1 MTFEEFNFHPDIMK
15 GVRDMR
21 YENPTPIQEQSIPPA
36 MEGRDVIA
44 NAQTGSGKTAAFILP
59 LMHRIADMPGGKT
72 RVLVLAPTREL
83 ACQIDEQALGFG
95 YHTHIRSACVYGGV
109 RMEAQEQALKDGTAI
124 IVATPGRLLDHH
136 KYGSWRFDE
145 LTAVVL
151 DEADRML
158 DMGFWPDIQ
167 QIMSKLPAKRQMLLF
182 SATMPQPIVELAK
195 TFMVDPVHIKI
206 AIAKPP
212 STINQ
217 VFYPVDG
224 GDKLKLLMELMK
236 QKDMKSAII
245 FCSTKIGADRLYR
258 ALHERQLPVGVI
270 HGDREQADRDKV
282 LLDFRSGKVKL
293 LVATDVASR
302 GIDVDGVTHVI
313 NFDMPPDPDS
323 YVHRIGRT
331 ARAGESGEALSFI
344 THEDAERVHTIET
357 LLERQVPRVIVPG
370 FEVAARPARHDSGR
384 GGRPQGGGHSRPQGG
399 SSGRPGQGGGP
410 SRYSEG
416 PRHQGPR
423 SQGPAGAP
431 SAEGSA
437 AGPSQDSSNTPSHGP
452 SHRSSGPRHSG
463 SGQGPR
469 RPGEGRSG
477 GDFQGPR
484 EPREPRESRDFREPR
499 PIDGPAGTPG
509 SENNVMNLGAGPT
522 RFNGGSSR
530 RPSGPR
536 GEHRGGPRGEHRGPR
551 GEHRGG
557 PSGPRGEHRGGP
569 RGENRGESRGPR
581 GDHRG
586 GPSSSR
592 PSRAPEAPKKKKPFW
607 WPF

>member
-1 MTFEEFNFHPDIMK
+1 MTFEDFNFHPDIMK
-15 GVRDMR
+15 GIRDMR

-59 LMHRIADMPGGKT
+59 LMHRIADMPEGKT

-167 QIMSKLPAKRQMLLF
+167 QIMSKLPEKRQMLLF

-195 TFMVDPVHIKI
+195 TFMHDPVHIKI

-224 GDKLKLLMELMK
+224 GDKLRLLMELMK
-236 QKDMKSAII
+236 QKEMKSAII

-282 LLDFRSGKVKL
+282 LVDFRSGKVKI

-302 GIDVDGVTHVI
+302 GIDVDGVTHVV

-357 LLERQVPRVIVPG
+357 LLERQVERVIVPG
-370 FEVAARPARHDSGR
+370 FEVAARPARHDQGR
-384 GGRPQGGGHSRPQGG
+384 GGRPQGGGHSRPQGSG
-399 SSGRPGQGGGP
+399 PGRPGQGSGP
-410 SRYSEG
+410 SRHSDG
-416 PRHQGPR
+416 PRHQGP
-423 SQGPAGAP
+423 SGQ
-431 SAEGSA
+431 
-437 AGPSQDSSNTPSHGP
+437 GP

-463 SGQGPR
+463 GGQGPR
-469 RPGEGRSG
+469 RSHEGRPSG
-477 GDFQGPR
+477 DLQGPR
-484 EPREPRESRDFREPR
+484 EPRAPRDPQDARDFREPR
-499 PIDGPAGTPG
+499 PLDAVGGAPV
-509 SENNVMNLGAGPT
+509 SDNVMNLGAGPT
-522 RFNGGSSR
+522 RFNGGGSSR
-530 RPSGPR
+530 RPSGPRGDHRGGPRGEHRGPRGDHRGPRGDHRGGPR
-536 GEHRGGPRGEHRGPR
+536 GEHRGGPRGEH
-551 GEHRGG
+551 
-557 PSGPRGEHRGGP
+557 
-569 RGENRGESRGPR
+569 RGESRGPR

-592 PSRAPEAPKKKKPFW
+592 PSHAPEAPKKKKPFW